1 MQTIGIDIGS
11 REVKLIVL
19 EDGHRVIWRHQL
31 STASFYRQYCQRVL
45 REEQSF
51 DGSEPQSK
59 PSPEL
64 SLSVDFKKLGL
75 YQYIRQD
82 MPLIGMSTGYGR
94 HHTKLNGLK
103 AINEIKAHAYG
114 AMSQSGLK
122 DFVLLDV
129 GGQDVKI
136 LKVEKGI
143 VVDLNLNDKCA
154 ASCGRYLEN
163 MAAALEM
170 DLTALSAHHLDPVTL
185 NSTCAVFSESE
196 LVGKMAMGYS
206 VPELAAGVNFA
217 LYKRIEPLLRPFR
230 NSPILLSG
238 GVAKNKALVHYLG
251 AHFPAVEVLADA
263 QFNGAIGCAVRA

>member
-31 STASFYRQYCQRVL
+31 STASFYRQYCTRAL
-45 REEQSF
+45 RDSQSME
-51 DGSEPQSK
+51 DAEGQSE
-59 PSPEL
+59 L
-64 SLSVDFKKLGL
+64 TLSVDFEGLGL
-75 YQYIRQD
+75 YKHFDKGQ
-82 MPLIGMSTGYGR
+82 PLRGMSTGYGR
-94 HHTKLNGLK
+94 HHTKLNGLV

-114 AMSQSGLK
+114 AIAQSGLK
-122 DFVLLDV
+122 DFVLLDI

-163 MAAALEM
+163 MATALEM
-170 DLTALSAHHLDPVTL
+170 SLPELSTYYLEPVTL

-217 LYKRIEPLLRPFR
+217 LYKRIEPLLRPFKR
-230 NSPILLSG
+230 SPILLSG
-238 GVAKNKALVHYLG
+238 GVAKNAALVHYLG
-251 AHFPAVEVLADA
+251 QHFSAVEVLADA